1 MSAKRKVG
9 VRDTHGHRYALGKLL
24 GSGGQ
29 AEVFAVEGRKE
40 LAAKIYR
47 SAPGPI
53 EWAKLEWMLAHPPG
67 AAGIPGVLIAWPQ
80 ELLLDDHGRLIGIL
94 LPRVEHGVPLITAF
108 NPRLRG
114 QKLAHYQRAHLLL
127 VAQRLATLV
136 ETMHQSGY
144 IIGDLNESNVLISSA
159 GDVVL
164 IDTDSFQVR
173 ALRDGKVIT
182 YRSPVGKPDYTAP
195 EIQGV
200 SFHSVDRS
208 FEHDR
213 FALAVLIFQLLMDG
227 RHPYAGR
234 WLGSDDAPT
243 LEKSIRQGL
252 FPYSRPSAVMQP
264 PPQAPAFGSLEPGLA
279 ALFERAFGATASS
292 FLQRPSGEEWAV
304 LLSRTTPTAPI
315 RQARAHAAPHKGKD
329 AKSAKNANFGSRG
342 KSSAATSP
350 TRPRGAVPPPFSP
363 ATEPRP
369 AAPAYVP
376 PQTSNVP
383 AKAGT
388 SRRRML
394 WIILGIIALWI
405 ILSTTSGPQ
414 RPRAR
419 FAPPSS
425 WLGATQTP
433 ISLAG
438 GAVDPELTVFVNDF
452 DGPDTALAVDDPA
465 FTAEVADGAMH
476 LSVLAPGVSHE
487 IQDETAQAPGDFAY
501 TLDVGNTSGD
511 GEILASVRET
521 ADNASWRFAI
531 NPSSQ
536 TWRLDRESIFGNG
549 FYVWVTPREY
559 AARMPDDLRTITIAR
574 QRDDLTFLLNG
585 VDVVNPVNTPLPEVD
600 GAVTLGFGA
609 GLQPDSASSAF
620 DVAIERVTLREAA

>member
-1 MSAKRKVG
+1 MSGKRKVK
-9 VRDTHGHRYALGKLL
+9 DTHGRRYTLGKVL

-29 AEVFAVEGRKE
+29 AEVYTVEGRKD
-40 LAAKIYR
+40 LAAKVYR

-53 EWAKLEWMLAHPPG
+53 ERAKLEWMIAHPPPP
-67 AAGIPGVLIAWPQ
+67 AGLPGVLIAWPQ
-80 ELLLDDHGRLIGIL
+80 DLLLDDHGRLIGIL

-108 NPRLRG
+108 NPRLRA
-114 QKLAHYQRAHLLL
+114 QKLPHYQRAHLLL

-136 ETMHQSGY
+136 ETMHQAGY
-144 IIGDLNESNVLISSA
+144 VIGDLNESNVLISST

-200 SFHSVDRS
+200 SFHTVDRS

-243 LEKSIRQGL
+243 LEKSIRQGH

-264 PPQAPAFGSLEPGLA
+264 PPQAPALASLEPGLA

-292 FLQRPSGEEWAV
+292 FLTRPSGEEWAV

-315 RQARAHAAPHKGKD
+315 RQARPHAAAHKGND
-329 AKSAKNANFGSRG
+329 ARKTNAG
-342 KSSAATSP
+342 KASSAPAAP
-350 TRPRGAVPPPFSP
+350 TRPGGAPPPPFSP
-363 ATEPRP
+363 ASEPAP

-376 PQTSNVP
+376 PQAAQAAP
-383 AKAGT
+383 KAGT
-388 SRRRML
+388 SRRKVI
-394 WIILGIIALWI
+394 WIILGVIALWI

-414 RPRAR
+414 SSRSR

-433 ISLAG
+433 ISLPGGAG
-438 GAVDPELTVFVNDF
+438 GPELTFFVHDF
-452 DGPDTALAVDDPA
+452 DTPESTWDVSEPG
-465 FTAEVADGAMH
+465 FTAEVANGALH
-476 LSVLAPGVSHE
+476 LSVLAPGVSNELHDDRAE
-487 IQDETAQAPGDFAY
+487 ATGDFTY
-501 TLDVGNTSGD
+501 TLEVGDVTGQ

-521 ADNASWRFAI
+521 ADNASWRFAV
-531 NPSSQ
+531 NPGSQ
-536 TWRLDRESIFGNG
+536 TWRLDRESTFGNG
-549 FYVWVTPREY
+549 YYVWITPREY
-559 AARMPDDLRTITIAR
+559 GARMPNALRTITIAR

-600 GAVTLGFGA
+600 GPVTVGFGA
-609 GLQPDSASSAF
+609 GKSPESTQSAF
-620 DVAIERVTLREAA
+620 SVAIDRVSLTDRA

>member
-1 MSAKRKVG
+1 MSGKRKVK
-9 VRDTHGHRYALGKLL
+9 DTHGRRYTLGKVL

-29 AEVFAVEGRKE
+29 AEVFTVEGRKE

-47 SAPGPI
+47 NAPGPI
-53 EWAKLEWMLAHPPG
+53 ERAKLEWMLAHPP
-67 AAGIPGVLIAWPQ
+67 APAGLPGVLIAWPQ
-80 ELLLDDHGRLIGIL
+80 ELLLDEHGRLIGIL

-108 NPRLRG
+108 NPRLRS
-114 QKLAHYQRAHLLL
+114 QKLPHYQRAHLLL

-144 IIGDLNESNVLISSA
+144 VIGDLNESNVLISSA

-200 SFHSVDRS
+200 SFHTVDRS

-243 LEKSIRQGL
+243 LEKSIRQGH

-264 PPQAPAFGSLEPGLA
+264 PPQAPSLAALEPGLA
-279 ALFERAFGATASS
+279 ALFERAFGATATS
-292 FLQRPSGEEWAV
+292 FLNRPSGEEWAV

-315 RQARAHAAPHKGKD
+315 RQARPHAAAHKGKT
-329 AKSAKNANFGSRG
+329 AKVDQKASG
-342 KSSAATSP
+342 KASKSTTVSP
-350 TRPRGAVPPPFSP
+350 TRPGGAPPPPFSP
-363 ATEPRP
+363 AAEP
-369 AAPAYVP
+369 APAGP
-376 PQTSNVP
+376 PQP
-383 AKAGT
+383 AQGTPRAGS
-388 SRRRML
+388 SRRKVI
-394 WIILGIIALWI
+394 WIILGVIALWI

-414 RPRAR
+414 QSRSR

-433 ISLAG
+433 SSLPG
-438 GAVDPELTVFVNDF
+438 GAAPGLPLLVNDF
-452 DGPDTALAVDDPA
+452 DDPTSEWAVNKPE
-465 FTAEVADGAMH
+465 FTAAVADGALQ

-487 IQDETAQAPGDFAY
+487 LHDDQAEVTGDFTY
-501 TLDVGNTSGD
+501 TLDLGSVSGQ

-521 ADNASWRFAI
+521 ADNASWRFAV
-531 NPSSQ
+531 NPGSQ
-536 TWRLDRESIFGNG
+536 TWRLDRESTFGNG
-549 FYVWVTPREY
+549 YYVWITPREY
-559 AARMPDDLRTITIAR
+559 GARMPNDVHSITIAR

-600 GAVTLGFGA
+600 GPVTVGFGA
-609 GLQPDSASSAF
+609 GKELDSPKSGFS
-620 DVAIERVTLREAA
+620 VAIDRVSLTGRA

>member
-1 MSAKRKVG
+1 MNGKRK
-9 VRDTHGHRYALGKLL
+9 VRDTHGRRYTLGKSL

-29 AEVFAVEGRKE
+29 AEVFAIEGKKE

-47 SAPGPI
+47 NAPGPI
-53 EWAKLEWMLAHPPG
+53 ERAKLEWMIAHPP
-67 AAGIPGVLIAWPQ
+67 APAGLPGVLIAWPQ
-80 ELLLDDHGRLIGIL
+80 DLLLDDHGRLIGIL

-108 NPRLRG
+108 NPRLRA
-114 QKLAHYQRAHLLL
+114 QKLPHYQRAQLLL

-144 IIGDLNESNVLISSA
+144 VIGDLNESNVLISSR
-159 GDVVL
+159 GEVVL

-264 PPQAPAFGSLEPGLA
+264 PPQAPALSALEPGLA
-279 ALFERAFGATASS
+279 ALFERAFGATTAS
-292 FLQRPSGEEWAV
+292 FLNRPSGEEWAV

-315 RQARAHAAPHKGKD
+315 RQARPHAAQHKGN
-329 AKSAKNANFGSRG
+329 AKAANSARASAFPQGSRPSG
-342 KSSAATSP
+342 AA
-350 TRPRGAVPPPFSP
+350 PPPFSP
-363 ATEPRP
+363 AAEPGPAVPSPVTPSP
-369 AAPAYVP
+369 AAKGAPR
-376 PQTSNVP
+376 S
-383 AKAGT
+383 GT
-388 SRRRML
+388 SRRKVL
-394 WIILGIIALWI
+394 WIILGVIALWI

-414 RPRAR
+414 QSRSR

-425 WLGATQTP
+425 WLGVTQTP
-433 ISLAG
+433 ISLPG
-438 GAVDPELTVFVNDF
+438 GAFDPNLTTFVDDFDAADRDPEVNDPGF
-452 DGPDTALAVDDPA
+452 
-465 FTAEVADGAMH
+465 VADVANGAMN
-476 LSVLAPGVSHE
+476 LSVLAPGISNE
-487 IQDETAQAPGDFAY
+487 IRYDNVQAPGDFTF
-501 TLDVGNTSGD
+501 TLDVGSVSGEGD
-511 GEILASVRET
+511 ILASVRET
-521 ADNASWRFAI
+521 ADNASWRFAV
-531 NPSSQ
+531 NPASQ
-536 TWRLDRESIFGNG
+536 TWRLDRESTFGNG
-549 FYVWVTPREY
+549 YYVWVTPREY
-559 AARMPDDLRTITIAR
+559 GARMPDALHTITIER
-574 QRDDLTFLLNG
+574 QRDALTFLLNG
-585 VDVVNPVNTPLPEVD
+585 VDVVNPVNTPLPQVA
-600 GAVTLGFGA
+600 GPVTVGFGA
-609 GLQPDSASSAF
+609 GTQPDSASSVFSVGVDQVSLTDHA
-620 DVAIERVTLREAA
+620 

>member
-1 MSAKRKVG
+1 MSARRK
-9 VRDTHGHRYALGKLL
+9 VRDTHGRRYTLGKVL

-29 AEVFAVEGRKE
+29 AEVFTVEGKKE

-53 EWAKLEWMLAHPPG
+53 ERAKLEWMLAHPPG
-67 AAGIPGVLIAWPQ
+67 PAGMPGVLIAWPQ

-108 NPRLRG
+108 NPRLRA
-114 QKLAHYQRAHLLL
+114 QKLPHYGRAHLLL

-136 ETMHQSGY
+136 ETMHRSGY
-144 IIGDLNESNVLISSA
+144 VIGDLNESNVLISSA

-200 SFHSVDRS
+200 SFHTVDRS

-243 LEKSIRQGL
+243 IEKSIRQGL

-264 PPQAPAFGSLEPGLA
+264 PPQAPTLSSLEPGLA
-279 ALFERAFGATASS
+279 ALFERAFGATAIS
-292 FLQRPSGEEWAV
+292 FLNRPSGEEWAV

-315 RQARAHAAPHKGKD
+315 RQARPHAAPHK
-329 AKSAKNANFGSRG
+329 ARSARPTNQGRKGPGS
-342 KSSAATSP
+342 SSTPGA
-350 TRPRGAVPPPFSP
+350 RPSGAPPPPFSP
-363 ATEPRP
+363 ASEPGP
-369 AAPAYVP
+369 AVPAHVP
-376 PQTSNVP
+376 PQRNQP
-383 AKAGT
+383 APQARP
-388 SRRRML
+388 SRRKVL
-394 WIILGIIALWI
+394 WIILGVIALWI

-414 RPRAR
+414 QSRSR

-433 ISLAG
+433 ISLPG
-438 GAVDPELTVFVNDF
+438 GSFDPGLTLFADDF
-452 DGPDTALAVDDPA
+452 DAPDRDWNVNAPG
-465 FTAEVADGAMH
+465 FTADVADGALT
-476 LSVLAPGVSHE
+476 LSVLEPGISDE
-487 IQDETAQAPGDFAY
+487 IHDDSMQAPGDFMY
-501 TLDVGNTSGD
+501 TLDLGDLSGE
-511 GEILASVRET
+511 GEILASIRET
-521 ADNASWRFAI
+521 ADSASWRFAI
-531 NPSSQ
+531 DPASR
-536 TWRLDRESIFGNG
+536 TWRLDRESTFGHG
-549 FYVWVTPREY
+549 YYVWVTPREY

-585 VDVVNPVNTPLPEVD
+585 VNVVNPVNTPLPEVA
-600 GAVTLGFGA
+600 GPVLLGIGA
-609 GLQPDSASSAF
+609 GIQPDSTSSDF
-620 DVAIERVTLREAA
+620 SVTIDRVTLRGAA

>member
-1 MSAKRKVG
+1 MSGKRKVK
-9 VRDTHGHRYALGKLL
+9 DTHGHRYTLGKLL

-29 AEVFAVEGRKE
+29 AEVFTVEGRKE

-53 EWAKLEWMLAHPPG
+53 ERAKLEWMLAHPP
-67 AAGIPGVLIAWPQ
+67 APAGLPGLPGVLIAWPQ

-108 NPRLRG
+108 NPRLRA
-114 QKLAHYQRAHLLL
+114 QKLPHYRRAHLLL

-144 IIGDLNESNVLISSA
+144 IIGDLNESNVLISPA

-182 YRSPVGKPDYTAP
+182 YRSLVGKPDYTAP

-200 SFHSVDRS
+200 SFHTVDRS

-243 LEKSIRQGL
+243 LEKSIRQGH

-264 PPQAPAFGSLEPGLA
+264 PPQAPALASLEPGLA
-279 ALFERAFGATASS
+279 ALFERAFGATTIS
-292 FLQRPSGEEWAV
+292 FLDRPTGEEWAV

-315 RQARAHAAPHKGKD
+315 RQARPHAAPHKGKPR
-329 AKSAKNANFGSRG
+329 KSASAGKVRG
-342 KSSAATSP
+342 AATASP
-350 TRPRGAVPPPFSP
+350 TRPGGAPPPPFSP
-363 ATEPRP
+363 ASEPRP
-369 AAPAYVP
+369 A
-376 PQTSNVP
+376 VP
-383 AKAGT
+383 ASGPPPITQAAPKAGA
-388 SRRRML
+388 SRRKVL
-394 WIILGIIALWI
+394 WIILGVIALWI
-405 ILSTTSGPQ
+405 ILSTSSGPQ
-414 RPRAR
+414 QSRSR

-433 ISLAG
+433 ISLPGSAG
-438 GAVDPELTVFVNDF
+438 GPEVTLFADDF
-452 DGPDTALAVDDPA
+452 AAPDSQWEMNEPG
-465 FTAEVADGAMH
+465 FTADVANDA
-476 LSVLAPGVSHE
+476 LNLTVLAPGISNELHG
-487 IQDETAQAPGDFAY
+487 DQAEASGDFTY
-501 TLDVGNTSGD
+501 TLDVGSVSGEGD
-511 GEILASVRET
+511 ILASVRET
-521 ADNASWRFAI
+521 ADNASWRFAV
-531 NPSSQ
+531 NPESQ
-536 TWRLDRESIFGNG
+536 TWRLDRESTFGNG
-549 FYVWVTPREY
+549 YYVWVTPREY
-559 AARMPDDLRTITIAR
+559 DARMSDALQTITIAR

-585 VDVVNPVNTPLPEVD
+585 VDVVNPVNTPLPEVA
-600 GAVTLGFGA
+600 GPVTVGFGA
-609 GLQPDSASSAF
+609 GKEPGSARSAF
-620 DVAIERVTLREAA
+620 SVAIDRVTLREAA

>member
-1 MSAKRKVG
+1 MSAKRKVK
-9 VRDTHGHRYALGKLL
+9 DTHGRRYTLGKVL

-29 AEVFAVEGRKE
+29 AEVFTVEGRKE

-53 EWAKLEWMLAHPPG
+53 ERAKLEWMLAHPPG
-67 AAGIPGVLIAWPQ
+67 PAGMPGVLIAWPQ
-80 ELLLDDHGRLIGIL
+80 ELLLDDYGRLIGIL

-108 NPRLRG
+108 NPRLRA
-114 QKLAHYQRAHLLL
+114 QKLPHYQRAHLLL

-200 SFHSVDRS
+200 SFHTVDRS

-243 LEKSIRQGL
+243 LEKSIRQGY

-264 PPQAPAFGSLEPGLA
+264 PPQAPALAALEPGLA
-279 ALFERAFGATASS
+279 ALFERAFGATAIS
-292 FLQRPSGEEWAV
+292 FLGRPSGEEWAV

-315 RQARAHAAPHKGKD
+315 RQARPHAAPHKEKAARSARAGK
-329 AKSAKNANFGSRG
+329 GSG
-342 KSSAATSP
+342 SAAAP
-350 TRPRGAVPPPFSP
+350 TRPGGAPPPPFSP
-363 ATEPRP
+363 ASEPAP

-376 PQTSNVP
+376 PQP
-383 AKAGT
+383 AHAAPKAGT
-388 SRRRML
+388 SRRKVF
-394 WIILGIIALWI
+394 WIILGVIALWI
-405 ILSTTSGPQ
+405 ILSTSSGPQ
-414 RPRAR
+414 QSRSR

-433 ISLAG
+433 ISLPG
-438 GAVDPELTVFVNDF
+438 GPAPGLTLFADDFAAPDSEWAVNEPGFS
-452 DGPDTALAVDDPA
+452 AK
-465 FTAEVADGAMH
+465 VADGA
-476 LSVLAPGVSHE
+476 LNLTVTTPGVSTE
-487 IQDETAQAPGDFAY
+487 LRDDRVQATGDFIY
-501 TLDVGNTSGD
+501 TLDVGSVSGEGD
-511 GEILASVRET
+511 ILASIRET
-521 ADNASWRFAI
+521 ADNASWRFAV
-531 NPSSQ
+531 NPASQ
-536 TWRLDRESIFGNG
+536 TWRLDRESTFGNG
-549 FYVWVTPREY
+549 YYVWVTPREY
-559 AARMPDDLRTITIAR
+559 GARMSDTLQTITIAR

-585 VDVVNPVNTPLPEVD
+585 VDIVNPVDTPLPEVD
-600 GAVTLGFGA
+600 GSVAFGFGA
-609 GLQPDSASSAF
+609 GVQPDGESSDF
-620 DVAIERVTLREAA
+620 SVAIDRVTVRGTA

>member
-1 MSAKRKVG
+1 MNGKRK
-9 VRDTHGHRYALGKLL
+9 VRDTHGRRYNLGKSL

-29 AEVFAVEGRKE
+29 AEVFAIEGKKE

-47 SAPGPI
+47 NAPGPI
-53 EWAKLEWMLAHPPG
+53 ERAKLEWMIAHPP
-67 AAGIPGVLIAWPQ
+67 APAGLPGVLIAWPQ
-80 ELLLDDHGRLIGIL
+80 DLLLDDHGRLIGIL

-108 NPRLRG
+108 NPRLRA
-114 QKLAHYQRAHLLL
+114 QKLPHYQRAQLLL

-144 IIGDLNESNVLISSA
+144 VIGDLNESNVLISSR
-159 GDVVL
+159 GEVVL

-264 PPQAPAFGSLEPGLA
+264 PPQAPALSALEPGLA
-279 ALFERAFGATASS
+279 ALFERAFGATTAS
-292 FLQRPSGEEWAV
+292 FLNRPSGEEWAV

-315 RQARAHAAPHKGKD
+315 RQARPHAAQHKGN
-329 AKSAKNANFGSRG
+329 AKAANSARASAFPQGSRPSG
-342 KSSAATSP
+342 AA
-350 TRPRGAVPPPFSP
+350 PPPFSP
-363 ATEPRP
+363 AAEPGPAVPPPVTPSP
-369 AAPAYVP
+369 AAKGAPR
-376 PQTSNVP
+376 S
-383 AKAGT
+383 GT
-388 SRRRML
+388 SRRKVL
-394 WIILGIIALWI
+394 WIILGVIALWI

-414 RPRAR
+414 QSRSR

-425 WLGATQTP
+425 WLGVTQTP
-433 ISLAG
+433 ISLPG
-438 GAVDPELTVFVNDF
+438 GAFVPNLTTFIDDFDAADREPEVNDPGF
-452 DGPDTALAVDDPA
+452 
-465 FTAEVADGAMH
+465 VADVANGAMN
-476 LSVLAPGVSHE
+476 LSVLAPGISNE
-487 IQDETAQAPGDFAY
+487 IRYDNVQAPGDFTF
-501 TLDVGNTSGD
+501 TLDVGSVSGEGD
-511 GEILASVRET
+511 ILASVRET
-521 ADNASWRFAI
+521 ADNASWRFAV
-531 NPSSQ
+531 NPASQ
-536 TWRLDRESIFGNG
+536 TWRLDRESTFGNG
-549 FYVWVTPREY
+549 YYVWVTPREY
-559 AARMPDDLRTITIAR
+559 GARMPDALHTITIER
-574 QRDDLTFLLNG
+574 QRDALTFLLNG
-585 VDVVNPVNTPLPEVD
+585 VDVVNPVNTPLPQVA
-600 GAVTLGFGA
+600 GPVTVGFGA
-609 GLQPDSASSAF
+609 GTQPDSASSVFSVGVDQVSLTDHA
-620 DVAIERVTLREAA
+620 